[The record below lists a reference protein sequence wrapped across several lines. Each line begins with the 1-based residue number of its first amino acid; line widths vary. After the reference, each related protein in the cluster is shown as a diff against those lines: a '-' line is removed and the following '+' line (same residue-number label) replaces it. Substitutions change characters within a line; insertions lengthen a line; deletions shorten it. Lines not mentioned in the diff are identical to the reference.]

1 MTKSELYA
9 LLAEAV
15 PSAGWSDSPGM
26 ETTLT
31 SLDVILIVVR
41 LYDQYGIRIP
51 SQEIKSGRITLEE
64 IEEMDEKELKQSVRI
79 SIFMKDP
86 AVLDKYSVKQSTG
99 SSAKSYDAKIGK
111 AQLTVEQRI
120 NKSLGRKLKVK
131 SSRKRIS
138 NYM

>member
-51 SQEIKSGRITLEE
+51 SQEIKSDNFRSAEALWELCQQL
-64 IEEMDEKELKQSVRI
+64 KEGNQ
-79 SIFMKDP
+79 
-86 AVLDKYSVKQSTG
+86 T
-99 SSAKSYDAKIGK
+99 
-111 AQLTVEQRI
+111 
-120 NKSLGRKLKVK
+120 
-131 SSRKRIS
+131 
-138 NYM
+138 